1 MKFLSDKLNTPIDS
15 FDLLLK
21 FNSFLLIYVSFF
33 TTRIPFDAGN
43 YADSFGGE
51 VSNVKN
57 QIVYLFL
64 FFSSMVVF
72 VKRYDQILT
81 YIRAEKF
88 LAIFVLICLASALW
102 TDYPQLSIK
111 RSFQLFVTY
120 IVVVESILNIEPK
133 VLLKQLLIVVSLYV
147 FISLISTRIS
157 PYAIDPRFGTWRGIE
172 MHKNHL
178 AQTGIYCLLSSIIF
192 FHFAQSKW
200 TKIYNLVLML
210 SSVFLIYKAHS
221 SSAVIVVA
229 MIVFLGFIFYLE
241 SIFNILKI
249 GRSVLGFTFLLFL
262 CLTFVFLI
270 FSSEV
275 FGLVPGYFGKDMT
288 LSGRVPI
295 WEYVGTEIDKKLFLG
310 YGFAAYWI
318 MGSTRILLFAD
329 YFEGFKVNQAH
340 NGYLEIVLQLGVI
353 GFIFFLF
360 LLSAYIYRMFKVNSN
375 LIIIVLIS
383 MLTLNF
389 TESVLFKV
397 GLGVTT
403 FYFFAAYTLVSYLY
417 LHPIELDS
425 NEPVYLINNA
435 NSNRYKN
442 ALKQTNSSSR
452 NFLKEGSRY

>member
-1 MKFLSDKLNTPIDS
+1 MKLLSEKLNTPIDS
-15 FDLLLK
+15 FDLLIK
-21 FNSFLLIYVSFF
+21 FSSFLLIYVSFF
-33 TTRIPFDAGN
+33 TTRIPFDPNN
-43 YADSFGGE
+43 YADSFGAE

-57 QIVYLFL
+57 QVVYLFL
-64 FFSSMVVF
+64 FFSSMVIF

-81 YIRAEKF
+81 YIRSEKF
-88 LAIFVLICLASALW
+88 LTIFVFLCLASALW

-120 IVVVESILNIEPK
+120 VVVVESILFIEPK
-133 VLLKQLLIVVSLYV
+133 ILLKQLLIVVSLYV
-147 FISLISTRIS
+147 FINLVSTRIS

-172 MHKNHL
+172 GHKNHL

-200 TKIYNLVLML
+200 TKIYSLVLML

-221 SSAVIVVA
+221 SSAVIVIA
-229 MIVFLGFIFYLE
+229 MIVFLGFIFYIE

-340 NGYLEIVLQLGVI
+340 NGYLEIILQLGFI
-353 GFIFFLF
+353 GFAFFLV
-360 LLSAYIYRMFKVNSN
+360 LLSVYIYRMFKVNNN
-375 LIIIVLIS
+375 LAILVLIS

-403 FYFFAAYTLVSYLY
+403 FYFFAAYTLVSYY
-417 LHPIELDS
+417 YFNPIKFYSDDAD
-425 NEPVYLINNA
+425 NFIDNF
-435 NSNRYKN
+435 NSYENTR
-442 ALKQTNSSSR
+442 KQTNY
-452 NFLKEGSRY
+452 NFNKHISKTSRY